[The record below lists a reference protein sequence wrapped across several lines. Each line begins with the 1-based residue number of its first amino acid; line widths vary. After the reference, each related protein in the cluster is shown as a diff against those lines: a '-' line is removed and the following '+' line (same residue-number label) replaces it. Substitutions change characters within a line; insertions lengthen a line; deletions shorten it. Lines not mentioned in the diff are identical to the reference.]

1 VAAVPVDQPST
12 SRPQNAWPE
21 GTGICPATARH
32 SGLRAAGPVRWA
44 SQQARLGE
52 ICMKHMTDF
61 TAELDQSG
69 EDIYEVFDE
78 AFC

>member
-1 VAAVPVDQPST
+1 
-12 SRPQNAWPE
+12 
-21 GTGICPATARH
+21 
-32 SGLRAAGPVRWA
+32 
-44 SQQARLGE
+44 
-52 ICMKHMTDF
+52 MKHMTDF

>member
-1 VAAVPVDQPST
+1 LSGNGTAL
-12 SRPQNAWPE
+12 RP
-21 GTGICPATARH
+21 TGR
-32 SGLRAAGPVRWA
+32 GPGRWA

-61 TAELDQSG
+61 TTELDQSG

>member
-1 VAAVPVDQPST
+1 MLGLKAL
-12 SRPQNAWPE
+12 
-21 GTGICPATARH
+21 TGICPATARH

-61 TAELDQSG
+61 TTELDQSG

>member
-1 VAAVPVDQPST
+1 LSGNGTAL
-12 SRPQNAWPE
+12 RP
-21 GTGICPATARH
+21 TGR
-32 SGLRAAGPVRWA
+32 SWGPVRLA

-69 EDIYEVFDE
+69 EDIYEVVDE
-78 AFC
+78 ALC